1 MNIKPMLARFE
12 SAVGRDDLVE
22 QMILLSGKK
31 PSVLPT
37 SKSPNSLTLVVG
49 YNGSPSSHTAL
60 DITLLIAHQTRLA
73 TNKQVTVKI
82 VYVIDEEG
90 NSKVGYLPM
99 NCTISGNS
107 WEFSTA
113 SVLKSV
119 TTELG
124 KPKIEVLA
132 TSDRQT
138 TTKTR
143 SVQTTCSPNSVFE
156 RAEQI
161 LWQARY
167 LVEEWGDAFIAHLRI
182 GCVAEELTKVVTSE
196 EADLLFLGCHSANH
210 SLVQKLGAKF
220 PCPVLGI
227 PYSVAQN

>member
-1 MNIKPMLARFE
+1 MNIKPMLARFQ

-37 SKSPNSLTLVVG
+37 SKSPNSLTFVVG

-73 TNKQVTVKI
+73 TNKEVIVKI

-90 NSKVGYLPM
+90 YDKVGYLPM
-99 NCTISGNS
+99 NCTVANNS

-119 TTELG
+119 TTELA
-124 KPKIEVLA
+124 KTKVKALA
-132 TSDRQT
+132 MSDRQT
-138 TTKTR
+138 STKTR

-156 RAEQI
+156 IAEQI

-196 EADLLFLGCHSANH
+196 GADLLFLGCHSANH
-210 SLVQKLGAKF
+210 SLVKKLGAKF

-227 PYSVAQN
+227 PNSIAEN